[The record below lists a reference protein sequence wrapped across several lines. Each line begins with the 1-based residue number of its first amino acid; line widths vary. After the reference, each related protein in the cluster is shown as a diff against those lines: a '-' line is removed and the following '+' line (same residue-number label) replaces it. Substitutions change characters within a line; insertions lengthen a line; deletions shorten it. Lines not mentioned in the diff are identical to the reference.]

1 MTHSKVAVIGAG
13 GHARVVASTLLAA
26 GHHVSGFYDDDAETW
41 GRYIFDIPVVGPIKE
56 LKADD
61 CSHAILGIGSN
72 HIRKRLAEELDLNW
86 ITVVHPFAWVHPE
99 AIIGPGTVVC
109 AGAIVQPYAHIG
121 AHVILNTK
129 ASVEHDC
136 YVGDYVHMAMS
147 HLAGGASADEGA
159 FIALGGIVLPG
170 INVGAWS
177 TLGAGALATQ
187 DVPPDSVVVGP
198 PSRITR
204 AMK

>member
-129 ASVEHDC
+129 AS
-136 YVGDYVHMAMS
+136 A
-147 HLAGGASADEGA
+147 
-159 FIALGGIVLPG
+159 
-170 INVGAWS
+170 
-177 TLGAGALATQ
+177 
-187 DVPPDSVVVGP
+187 
-198 PSRITR
+198 
-204 AMK
+204 